1 MQKKNQ
7 VKVKGKPGKAR
18 LSADQKKIRR
28 QQMGMAIVGVILII
42 AMVMA
47 LFIR

>member
-7 VKVKGKPGKAR
+7 VKANGKLEKAR
-18 LSADQKKIRR
+18 LSADQKKIHR
-28 QQMGMAIVGVILII
+28 QQVGMAIVGVILII